1 MVDDV
6 EAIVAAMKAHSV
18 ACGPVQNQG
27 WGALTHVTL
36 PGGGRLG
43 AYQPRHQ
50 RPQNLGRVAGE
61 GD

>member
-27 WGALTHVTL
+27 
-36 PGGGRLG
+36 
-43 AYQPRHQ
+43 
-50 RPQNLGRVAGE
+50 E
-61 GD
+61 GLSERDP